1 MYKSIN
7 PLILKDKSI
16 GIASLLLYSCP
27 ELAIDLVEKTTDNSA
42 GTRSLD
48 TAFALLSLTAIE
60 ANQKSDSIV
69 ADLEKFTSKINN
81 EDERDLVVAI
91 THLGKSYNAAEII
104 LEAKKLTTTSRRL
117 FLLNNW
123 VKYNTDFNNILDVIA
138 FALDEIIKASSDEA
152 PCATILKDFAQPL
165 YKTPDLIKLDEVIRQ
180 FDTQKNTIN
189 IPTRDYIKLQLYI
202 ATAEIKIAVSKASK
216 RLIDLYYKIDEIEDA
231 SIKADCLTLLWLLES
246 LPDVIWMILSFLEEV
261 EQDNHITFTYPVKLP
276 FRSDFWF
283 HWDA

>member
-1 MYKSIN
+1 M
-7 PLILKDKSI
+7 ILKDKSI

-152 PCATILKDFAQPL
+152 PCATTLKDFAQPL